1 VSRKKIH
8 QGEKVEV
15 KLRPRER
22 ELILQHTL
30 ASPELTRPLTRS
42 VVVKG
47 RHHVMYTLDDLDE
60 LLGCVAAEANHS
72 KEKNVQKELYEL
84 FDRLQR
90 VMQSYDDGM
99 WQEAF

>member
-1 VSRKKIH
+1 
-8 QGEKVEV
+8 
-15 KLRPRER
+15 
-22 ELILQHTL
+22 
-30 ASPELTRPLTRS
+30 
-42 VVVKG
+42 
-47 RHHVMYTLDDLDE
+47 MYTLDDLDE